1 MSQPCAPTS
10 SALPKPMEGALA
22 SGAVAARPAGA
33 AGEKAAGLIIANM
46 VVEGQRK
53 GGDRSYLWRTFQGA
67 KRGRATEKALDPG
80 K

>member
-1 MSQPCAPTS
+1 
-10 SALPKPMEGALA
+10 MEGALA

-53 GGDRSYLWRTFQGA
+53 GGDRSYLWRTFKGRKKGTGNE
-67 KRGRATEKALDPG
+67 KR
-80 K
+80 